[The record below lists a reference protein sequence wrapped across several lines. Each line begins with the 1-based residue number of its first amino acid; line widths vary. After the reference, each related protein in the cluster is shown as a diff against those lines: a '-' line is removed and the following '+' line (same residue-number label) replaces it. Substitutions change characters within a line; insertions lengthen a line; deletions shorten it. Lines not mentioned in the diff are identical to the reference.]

1 MTTEDPE
8 AAAPQPAPPSS
19 SAAAAEADSPSAAPL
34 PQLPDSF
41 DSLALDARLLRGLS
55 KMGISKP
62 TAVQVSLFPSK
73 F

>member
-8 AAAPQPAPPSS
+8 AAAPAPLSPSAAA
-19 SAAAAEADSPSAAPL
+19 AAAAEAESPSSAPSP

-41 DSLALDARLLRGLS
+41 DSLGLDARLLRGLS

-62 TAVQVSLFPSK
+62 TAVQVSF
-73 F
+73 

>member
-8 AAAPQPAPPSS
+8 AAAPAPLSPSAA
-19 SAAAAEADSPSAAPL
+19 AAAAEAESPSSAPSP

-41 DSLALDARLLRGLS
+41 DPLGLDARLLRGLG

-62 TAVQVSLFPSK
+62 TAVQVSF
-73 F
+73 